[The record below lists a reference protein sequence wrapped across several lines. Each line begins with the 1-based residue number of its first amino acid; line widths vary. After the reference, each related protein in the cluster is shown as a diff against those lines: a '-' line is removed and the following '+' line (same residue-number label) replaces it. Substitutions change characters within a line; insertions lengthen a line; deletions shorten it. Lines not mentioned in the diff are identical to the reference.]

1 MPCNAALHLKQSK
14 ECKRQYG
21 MIIKYDVHN
30 SEHDEKISVIEEDEE
45 STEEEVNSALEIEQD
60 LAPQYDELG

>member
-1 MPCNAALHLKQSK
+1 
-14 ECKRQYG
+14 

-30 SEHDEKISVIEEDEE
+30 SEHDEKISVMEEDEE
-45 STEEEVNSALEIEQD
+45 SAEEEVNSALESEQD